1 MFFTIFWKQ
10 SFYSAIDQ
18 RDARRRDLIPCKPAP
33 AQAGATASRG
43 GTAAMPPTLKA
54 QLEADIIK
62 GEAEEAAKPG
72 LHHGTDWWQL
82 SDAEEEVF
90 AIDRERFIRMVMTW
104 HCYEGFKLISHSP
117 VWDEA
122 LIEQARQQHPEWC
135 AGGVD
140 EKEFFRFAKEF
151 GGLTFRA

>member
-1 MFFTIFWKQ
+1 
-10 SFYSAIDQ
+10 
-18 RDARRRDLIPCKPAP
+18 
-33 AQAGATASRG
+33 
-43 GTAAMPPTLKA
+43 MPRTLKD
-54 QLEADIIK
+54 QLEADIAK

-104 HCYEGFKLISHSP
+104 HCYADF
-117 VWDEA
+117 
-122 LIEQARQQHPEWC
+122 QQPGMGQGPDRGGPPTHPQWC
-135 AGGVD
+135 GEGVD

-151 GGLTFRA
+151 GGLTFREAHAIYAKYDFWTVRLGIVHYADEPKQ